1 MIWQTNEGKR
11 MDIHYSDQQIDIAE
25 KYLTALDRFVL
36 DFIRILEQKT
46 SYVIVSGYVA
56 ILFGRSRGTEDV
68 DILIPPV
75 KKDTFEQLHQALW
88 DGEYEFLNAENASGL
103 YDMLTKGM
111 GIRIAKKGQFIPN
124 IELKFLKDDVDRHVL
139 ENRTAVNI
147 PGASLY
153 ISPIDIQI
161 AYKVY
166 LGSDKD
172 IEDAVYLWEI
182 FKPDLDYPRMK
193 SWMKKF
199 GVTGDEYG
207 IVI

>member
-1 MIWQTNEGKR
+1 
-11 MDIHYSDQQIDIAE
+11 MDIRCSNQQIDVAE
-25 KYLTALDRFVL
+25 KYLTDLDRFVL
-36 DFIRILEQKT
+36 DFIHILEQKT
-46 SYVIVSGYVA
+46 SYVIVSGYIA

-68 DILIPPV
+68 DILIPHLE
-75 KKDTFEQLHQALW
+75 KDTFEQLHQMLLA
-88 DGEYEFLNAENASGL
+88 GEYEFLNAENASGL
-103 YDMLTKGM
+103 YDMLASGT
-111 GIRIAKKGQFIPN
+111 GIRIAKKDQVIPN

-139 ENRTAVNI
+139 KNRTVVNI
-147 PGASLY
+147 PGASLF

-166 LGSDKD
+166 LGSEKD

-182 FKPDLDYPRMK
+182 FKSDLDYSRMK

-207 IVI
+207 IVV

>member
-1 MIWQTNEGKR
+1 
-11 MDIHYSDQQIDIAE
+11 MDIRCSNQQIDIAE

-36 DFIRILEQKT
+36 DFIHILEQKT

-68 DILIPPV
+68 DILIPRLE
-75 KKDTFEQLHQALW
+75 KDTFKQLHQMLLA
-88 DGEYEFLNAENASGL
+88 GEYEFLNAENASGL
-103 YDMLTKGM
+103 YDMLTSGM
-111 GIRIAKKGQFIPN
+111 GIRIAKKDQVIPN

-139 ENRTAVNI
+139 KNRTVVNI
-147 PGASLY
+147 PGASLF

-161 AYKVY
+161 AFKIY
-166 LGSDKD
+166 LGSEKH

-182 FKPDLDYPRMK
+182 FKSDLDYSRMK

-207 IVI
+207 IVV